1 MNKSKIGFI
10 GQGFIGKNY
19 ADDFVERGFE
29 TVRYS
34 LEPEYANNKNLIKT
48 CDVVFIAV
56 PTPTIPKGFDDSIV
70 RVAIK
75 QVGAGKIAVIKST
88 VLPGMTSSIQKENP
102 EIFVLHSPE
111 FLREVSAR
119 EDTKHPERNLVGMP
133 VETPQYHEKAELVL
147 SILPEA
153 PYSKIMLSHETELVK
168 YIGNNF
174 LYTKVVF
181 MNIMYDLVERLGARW
196 TEVAEAV
203 SNDSRVGT
211 SHMKVAHPSGLST
224 ESGRGAGGHCFPKDF
239 EALLQF
245 YKLNVLDEKGLR
257 VLESIR
263 DKNIELLK
271 KSGKDAEILAG
282 VYNTL
287 NAQK

>member
-1 MNKSKIGFI
+1 MNKPKIGFI
-10 GQGFIGKNY
+10 GQGFIGKHM
-19 ADDFVERGFE
+19 ADDFIERGYE

-34 LEPEYANNKNLIKT
+34 LEPAYAGNKELVGT
-48 CDVVFIAV
+48 SEVVFIAV
-56 PTPTIPKGFDDSIV
+56 PTPTIPEGFDDSIV
-70 RVAIK
+70 RQAIK
-75 QVGAGKIAVIKST
+75 LVGAGKIAVIKST
-88 VLPGMTSSIQKENP
+88 ILPNTTASIQRENP

-111 FLREVSAR
+111 FLREVSAK
-119 EDTKHPERNLVGMP
+119 EDTKHPERNLIGIP
-133 VETPQYHEKAELVL
+133 VDTPEYRDKAALVL
-147 SILPEA
+147 SVLPEA

-168 YIGNNF
+168 YIGNNL

-181 MNIMYDLVERLGARW
+181 MNLMYDLSEKLGARW

-203 SNDSRVGT
+203 SNDTRVGK
-211 SHMKVAHPSGLST
+211 SHMRVIHSSGVSN

-245 YKLNVLDEKGLR
+245 YKQQVRDEKGLH

-271 KSGKDAEILAG
+271 ESGKDAEILKE
-282 VYNTL
+282 VYNI
-287 NAQK
+287 